1 MAGAIHTVT
10 CSVCHSLSDALVWL
24 ADTNEYRRPTCAHC
38 HSDAVTEWDADDG
51 CPRCGATVKRDETSF
66 IIAD

>member
-10 CSVCHSLSDALVWL
+10 CSACHSLSDALVWL
-24 ADTNEYRRPTCAHC
+24 AETNQQQQPTCARC
-38 HSDAVTEWDADDG
+38 HSDAVTDWNAGDG
-51 CPRCGATVKRDETSF
+51 CPRCGATMTRNETSF